1 MFKPV
6 QLLFFALALPCAAS
20 AGWAQDDAAP
30 IQSVEVKAVRTR
42 LVAYKTWYER
52 ARQVRDVSEGR
63 IALGLRLAPAKPG
76 TSVRNLQLALET
88 GDAVLPVPVDDT
100 GFFVVPVD
108 DAIAARDGA
117 FAINR
122 KAGTLSATAVLVPTL
137 GRGQWTF
144 GAVKRL
150 MADAGAA
157 AGRLAPWYLK
167 PAVALSSPIHSVS
180 VCSARTGA
188 VVKLVQGEATAEV
201 PLAEAARDDA
211 APGMLCHH
219 FSGKEK
225 FDEGARLVL
234 PEDAQVLLL

>member
-1 MFKPV
+1 MFDRV
-6 QLLFFALALPCAAS
+6 RLLFVLTLLLNGGAV
-20 AGWAQDDAAP
+20 WAQDDAAP
-30 IQSVEVKAVRTR
+30 IQTVEVKAVRTR

-63 IALGLRLAPAKPG
+63 IALGLRLAPSRPG
-76 TSVRNLQLALET
+76 TSVRNLQLALEA
-88 GDAVLPVPVDDT
+88 GDAVRPVPIDET

-122 KAGTLSATAVLVPTL
+122 KSGTLSATAVLVPTL
-137 GRGQWTF
+137 ARGEWTF
-144 GAVKRL
+144 DAVKRL
-150 MADAGAA
+150 MADARAA
-157 AGRLAPWYLK
+157 AGRLTPWYLK

-180 VCSARTGA
+180 VCSARTGE
-188 VVKLVQGEATAEV
+188 VVKLVQGETTSAV
-201 PLAEAARDDA
+201 PLDEAARDEA

-225 FDEGARLVL
+225 LDGGARLVL